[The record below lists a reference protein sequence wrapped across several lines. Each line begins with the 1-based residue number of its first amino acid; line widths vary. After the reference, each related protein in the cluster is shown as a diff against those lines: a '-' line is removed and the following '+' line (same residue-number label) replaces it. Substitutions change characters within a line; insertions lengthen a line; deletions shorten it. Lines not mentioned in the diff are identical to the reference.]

1 MDYHDTFSP
10 VVKPTT
16 IRLVLNLAISK
27 GWQLQQLDVNNA
39 FLQGHLSED
48 VCMAQPSGFVDRD
61 NPTHVC
67 KLKKAIYGLK
77 QAPRAWYLELHQFF
91 IKSRFTNFH
100 VDTSLFIL
108 HSGDITIYLLVYVDD
123 IIIIGTNTNIIQH
136 YIDLL
141 AQRFSIKD
149 LSALSY
155 FLSIEVLTTSFGVL
169 LTQRRYISDLLAWT

>member
-48 VCMAQPSGFVDRD
+48 VCMAQPAGFVDRD

-77 QAPRAWYLELHQFF
+77 QALRAWYLEL
-91 IKSRFTNFH
+91 R
-100 VDTSLFIL
+100 
-108 HSGDITIYLLVYVDD
+108 
-123 IIIIGTNTNIIQH
+123 
-136 YIDLL
+136 
-141 AQRFSIKD
+141 
-149 LSALSY
+149 
-155 FLSIEVLTTSFGVL
+155 
-169 LTQRRYISDLLAWT
+169 